1 MPQLPETPIRV
12 HPPPKEKDRDQENMM
27 QEETTRGLEHT

>member
-1 MPQLPETPIRV
+1 MPQLPETPIPL
-12 HPPPKEKDRDQENMM
+12 HLPPKEKDRAQENMM